1 MIPII
6 AVTIG
11 WIAVGAGVVVGPVAS
26 RYVSQRRLAR
36 RCSERRTL
44 VLTYDDG
51 PGAGATPRLLDVV
64 AAHGARVSFFALGS
78 RAEVTPEVLD
88 RAVREGHEIGSHSYS
103 HLHPWRS
110 MPWESVA
117 DVKRGMRALARWT
130 TPAPLFRPPHG
141 KMTPM
146 TWWIAKRG
154 GFELAWWT
162 IDSGDTWKSPPDAER
177 IVDAVR
183 RARGG
188 VVLMHDFDRSD
199 ARVGY
204 ILDLTERLL
213 RAAREDGLRVMPL
226 GELLRESRSAA
237 AS

>member
-1 MIPII
+1 MIPIF

-36 RCSERRTL
+36 RCSDRRTL

-78 RAEVTPEVLD
+78 RAEAAPDVLD
-88 RAVREGHEIGSHSYS
+88 RAVREGHEIGTHSYS

-110 MPWESVA
+110 LPWQSLA
-117 DVKRGMRALARWT
+117 DVKRGMSALARWT
-130 TPAPLFRPPHG
+130 EPSPLFRPPHG
-141 KMTPM
+141 KVTPM
-146 TWWIAKRG
+146 TWWMAKSRG
-154 GFELAWWT
+154 FRFAWWT
-162 IDSGDTWKSPPDAER
+162 IDSGDTWDVPPDAGR
-177 IVDAVR
+177 IVEAVR

-188 VVLMHDFDRSD
+188 VVLMHDFDRAD
-199 ARVGY
+199 ARVDY

-226 GELLRESRSAA
+226 GELLRESRRAA
-237 AS
+237 AL